1 MGGATREGTQ
11 MAGDAAGNM
20 PVDARVNAPTARRMV
35 LGAQLRRLREA
46 TELSRADAG
55 STIRASESKMSR
67 LEAGKVGFK
76 ERDVADL
83 LTAYGVNDPAER
95 EVFLDMAK
103 QSNQQGWWHRYNDVI
118 PGWFNDF
125 VGLEESA
132 ALIQSYEHQFVPGL
146 LQTEDYARAVM
157 THGRPEYATDEIE
170 QRIDVRRRRQ
180 RILARPGAPRLWV
193 VLDESVLQRPVG
205 GRSVLK
211 AQISALLDAT
221 SLPHISVQVLTYE
234 RNSNAAEGAFTLLR
248 FAEKELPTL
257 VYIEHLTGAL
267 YLDRLDEVE
276 TYGRVLDTL
285 AVDAETPE
293 DSRHLLSKLRAD
305 V

>member
-1 MGGATREGTQ
+1 MT
-11 MAGDAAGNM
+11 GDAAGNS
-20 PVDARVNAPTARRMV
+20 PAEGYGGAPTARRMV

-46 TELSRADAG
+46 AELSRAEAG
-55 STIRASESKMSR
+55 FTIRASESKMSR
-67 LEAGKVGFK
+67 LEAGRVRFK

-83 LTAYGVNDPAER
+83 LTTYGVNDPVER
-95 EVFLDMAK
+95 ESFLEMVE
-103 QSNQQGWWHRYNDVI
+103 QSNQRGWWHRYNDVI
-118 PGWFNDF
+118 PTWFNDF
-125 VGLEESA
+125 VGLESSA
-132 ALIQSYEHQFVPGL
+132 SLIQSYEHQFIPGL

-193 VLDESVLQRPVG
+193 VLDESVLQRPIG
-205 GRSVLK
+205 GRRVLK
-211 AQISALLDAT
+211 AQIDALLEAT

-234 RNSNAAEGAFTLLR
+234 HNTNVAEGAFTMLR
-248 FAEKELPTL
+248 FAEPELPTI
-257 VYIEHLTGAL
+257 VYLEHLTGAL
-267 YLDRLDEVE
+267 YLDRPDEVE

-293 DSRHLLSKLRAD
+293 DSRQMLSKLRAD
-305 V
+305 A

>member
-1 MGGATREGTQ
+1 
-11 MAGDAAGNM
+11 MASVDAAGNS
-20 PVDARVNAPTARRMV
+20 PVDARTSAPTARRMV

-46 TELSRADAG
+46 AELSRADAG
-55 STIRASESKMSR
+55 FTIRASESKMSR
-67 LEAGKVGFK
+67 LEAGKVSFK

-83 LTAYGVNDPAER
+83 LTTYGVNDPVER
-95 EVFLDMAK
+95 EAFLDLVK
-103 QSNQQGWWHRYNDVI
+103 QSNQQGWWHRYNNVI

-132 ALIQSYEHQFVPGL
+132 SLIQSYEHQFVPGL

-157 THGRPEYATDEIE
+157 THGRPQHATDDIE

-180 RILARPGAPRLWV
+180 RILARPGAPHLWV
-193 VLDESVLQRPVG
+193 VLDESVLHRPVG
-205 GRSVLK
+205 GRKVLSG
-211 AQISALLDAT
+211 QIAALLEAS
-221 SLPHISVQVLTYE
+221 SLPHITVQIVTFE
-234 RNSNAAEGAFTLLR
+234 RNSNAAEGAFTMLK

-285 AVDAETPE
+285 AVEAETPE
-293 DSRHLLSKLRAD
+293 DSRQILAKLRSD
-305 V
+305 I

>member
-1 MGGATREGTQ
+1 MTG
-11 MAGDAAGNM
+11 GDAVGTS
-20 PVDARVNAPTARRMV
+20 PLDARGSAPTARRMV

-46 TELSRADAG
+46 AELSRADAG
-55 STIRASESKMSR
+55 FTIRASESKMSR

-83 LTAYGVNDPAER
+83 LTTYGVNDPAER
-95 EVFLDMAK
+95 EVFLEMVK

-132 ALIQSYEHQFVPGL
+132 SLIQSYEHQFVPGL

-157 THGRPEYATDEIE
+157 THGRPEHATDETE
-170 QRIDVRRRRQ
+170 QRIGLRRRRQ

-193 VLDESVLQRPVG
+193 VLDESVLHRPIG

-211 AQISALLDAT
+211 AQISAMLDAT
-221 SLPHISVQVLTYE
+221 SMPHITVQVLTHD
-234 RNSNAAEGAFTLLR
+234 RNTNAAEGAFTMLR
-248 FAEKELPTL
+248 FAEKDLPTL

-285 AVDAETPE
+285 SVDAETPE
-293 DSRHLLSKLRAD
+293 DSRQLLAKLRAD
-305 V
+305 I

>member
-1 MGGATREGTQ
+1 MTS
-11 MAGDAAGNM
+11 N
-20 PVDARVNAPTARRMV
+20 DARSNSLAEARSTAPTARRMI

-46 TELSRADAG
+46 ASLSRADAG
-55 STIRASESKMSR
+55 FTIRASESKMSR
-67 LEAGKVGFK
+67 LESGKVTFK
-76 ERDVADL
+76 ERDIADL
-83 LTAYGVNDPAER
+83 LTTYGINDPTER
-95 EVFLDMAK
+95 DAFLGLVK
-103 QSNQQGWWHRYNDVI
+103 LSNQQGWWHRYNDVI

-132 ALIQSYEHQFVPGL
+132 SLIQSYEHQFVPGL

-157 THGRPEYATDEIE
+157 THGRPQYATDDIE

-180 RILARPGAPRLWV
+180 RILARPGAPHLWV
-193 VLDESVLQRPVG
+193 VLDESVLHRPVG
-205 GRSVLK
+205 GRRVLD
-211 AQISALLDAT
+211 AQINAMLEAS
-221 SLPHISVQVLTYE
+221 SLPHITVQIVTYD

-276 TYGRVLDTL
+276 TYGRVLDSL

-293 DSRHLLSKLRAD
+293 NSRQILAKLRAEL
-305 V
+305 

>member
-1 MGGATREGTQ
+1 MTG
-11 MAGDAAGNM
+11 GDAAGTS
-20 PVDARVNAPTARRMV
+20 PVDAQASAPTARRMV

-46 TELSRADAG
+46 AELSRADAG
-55 STIRASESKMSR
+55 FTIRASESKMSR

-83 LTAYGVNDPAER
+83 LTTYGVNDTAER
-95 EVFLDMAK
+95 EVFLEMVK

-132 ALIQSYEHQFVPGL
+132 SVIQSYEHQFVPGL

-157 THGRPEYATDEIE
+157 THGRPEHATDDIE

-193 VLDESVLQRPVG
+193 VLDESVLHRPLG
-205 GRSVLK
+205 GRGVLK
-211 AQISALLDAT
+211 AQIEAMLEAT
-221 SLPHISVQVLTYE
+221 SLPHISVQILTYG
-234 RNSNAAEGAFTLLR
+234 RNTNAAEGAFTMLR
-248 FAEKELPTL
+248 FAERELPTL

-276 TYGRVLDTL
+276 TYGRVLDAL

-293 DSRHLLSKLRAD
+293 DSRQLLSKLRSD